1 MTGRVGR
8 VLVRN
13 IQCKHFVDQGWL
25 AQKVSQVLEF
35 KQVRAFDVSVL
46 LCGDRTSRRYNRKFR
61 GVHAPTDV
69 ISIPFQTV
77 QQGAAPR
84 PFRGPPHPPLSTS
97 SPPFWPPC
105 DVTHPLHA

>member
-69 ISIPFQTV
+69 ISIPLSN
-77 QQGAAPR
+77 GAAGRRSAAFPR
-84 PFRGPPHPPLSTS
+84 SAPSAPEHLFPSLLAS
-97 SPPFWPPC
+97 
-105 DVTHPLHA
+105 L